1 MTPIRLGIVGLGRLG
16 MEHARTLRFGVPG
29 VRLAAVCSTVPD
41 EVTRARSELDVP
53 AGYVEYERMIAEA
66 ELDGVVIASSS
77 AVHTDQIVGAI
88 EAGLH
93 VFCEKPLGTTIE
105 QCRRAEAVVTA
116 HPEQRFMLGFMRRYD
131 SSYRYAV
138 QRIRSGA
145 IGEPF
150 LVRAYGLDPDRF
162 AAGAIRFAATSG
174 GIFLDMMI
182 HDIDLARWL
191 LRSEVRMVHAIGGN
205 FKHQAFGEVGDV
217 DNATALMQFDD
228 NAMGLFYAGRTAAH
242 GYHVETE
249 IVGTEGAIRID
260 GVPRSTRAV
269 VYTGAGVGE
278 PIVQSFPER
287 FAEAFR
293 NEFLEFAA
301 CIREARSPEVSVHD
315 GVRATTV
322 AHAATESLRAR
333 TAIDVQYR

>member
-16 MEHARTLRFGVPG
+16 MEHARILRFGVPG
-29 VRLAAVCSTVPD
+29 VRLVAVCSSAKD
-41 EVTRARSELDVP
+41 EVARAQSELDVS
-53 AGYVEYERMIAEA
+53 AGYLEYERMIAEA

-77 AVHTDQIVGAI
+77 AVHTDQIVTAI

-105 QCRRAEAVVTA
+105 QCRQAEAIVAA
-116 HPEQRFMLGFMRRYD
+116 HPRQRFMLGFMRRYD

-138 QRIRSGA
+138 QRIRAGA
-145 IGEPF
+145 IGKPF

-162 AAGAIRFAATSG
+162 AAGAIQFAATSG

-191 LRSEVRMVHAIGGN
+191 LQAEVRMVHAIGGN
-205 FKHQAFGEVGDV
+205 FKYPQFGEVGDV
-217 DNATALMQFDD
+217 DNATALMQFDGD
-228 NAMGLFYAGRTAAH
+228 AMGLFYAGRTAAH

-260 GVPRSTRAV
+260 GVPRSTRAM
-269 VYTGAGVGE
+269 VYTGDGVGE

-301 CIREARSPEVSVHD
+301 CIREGRSPEVTVQD
-315 GVRATTV
+315 GTRATAV
-322 AHAATESLRAR
+322 AYAATESLRSR
-333 TAIDVQYR
+333 KAIEVRY

>member
-16 MEHARTLRFGVPG
+16 LEHARILRFGVPG
-29 VRLAAVCSTVPD
+29 VRLSAVCSTIAT
-41 EVTRARSELDVP
+41 EVARAQAELDVA
-53 AGYVEYERMIAEA
+53 AGYGEYERMIEEA
-66 ELDGVVIASSS
+66 DLDGVVIASSS
-77 AVHTDQIVGAI
+77 AVHTDQIVMAI

-105 QCRRAEAVVTA
+105 QCRRAEAVVA
-116 HPEQRFMLGFMRRYD
+116 DHPDQRFMLGFMRRYD
-131 SSYRYAV
+131 RSYRYAV
-138 QRIRSGA
+138 ERIRAGV

-162 AAGAIRFAATSG
+162 AAGAIQFAATSG

-191 LRSEVRMVHAIGGN
+191 LQAEVRMVHAIGGT
-205 FKHQAFGEVGDV
+205 FKYPQFGEVGDV
-217 DNATALMQFDD
+217 DNATALMQFDG

-242 GYHVETE
+242 GYHIETE
-249 IVGTEGAIRID
+249 VVGTEGAIRID

-269 VYTGAGVGE
+269 VYTGDGVGE
-278 PIVQSFPER
+278 PVVQSFPER

-301 CIREARSPEVSVHD
+301 CIRDRRSPEVTVQD
-315 GVRATTV
+315 GTRATAV
-322 AHAATESLRAR
+322 AYAATESLRSR
-333 TAIDVQYR
+333 RAIGVRY